1 MKKFDRK
8 NFFNGLLKTSTKE
21 GQHKIKRGVFFLPR
35 KDDIYCALRLPLVLT
50 EVVVRR
56 WLVRTK

>member
-8 NFFNGLLKTSTKE
+8 NFFNGLLKTSAKE
-21 GQHKIKRGVFFLPR
+21 GQYKIKMGVFSLPR
-35 KDDIYCALRLPLVLT
+35 KDDLYCALRRPLVLT

-56 WLVRTK
+56 WSVRTK